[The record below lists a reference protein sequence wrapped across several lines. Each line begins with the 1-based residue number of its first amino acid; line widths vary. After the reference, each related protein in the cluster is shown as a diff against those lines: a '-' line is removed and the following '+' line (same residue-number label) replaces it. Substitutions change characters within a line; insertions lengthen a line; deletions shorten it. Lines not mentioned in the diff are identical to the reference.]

1 MTTTTF
7 KIGNTSNCNTC
18 PFHNTNYS
26 TILDN
31 IIASNIK
38 KTNPYLNGNY
48 EDKSDLISALLADAK
63 KNTTLSFFGTDLDKN
78 DEFLKA
84 ANFIANYGKKKTTT
98 LPFIIGKIYKLIDGT
113 PICFYDDEI
122 QIGSD
127 IYSYHNFSSIKF
139 LKALDTPKKNIII
152 NILSAGDKNIK
163 INII

>member
-7 KIGNTSNCNTC
+7 KIDNTSKNTC
-18 PFHNTNYS
+18 PFYSANYS

-48 EDKSDLISALLADAK
+48 EDKNDLISALLADAK
-63 KNTTLSFFGTDLDKN
+63 KNTTLSFFGTDLNKN
-78 DEFLKA
+78 NEFLKA
-84 ANFIANYGKKKTTT
+84 ANFIANYSKKKKTT
-98 LPFIIGKIYKLIDGT
+98 LPFIYGKIYKLIDGT

-122 QIGSD
+122 QIGYD
-127 IYSYHNFSSIKF
+127 LYSYADFDNIAF
-139 LKALDTPKKNIII
+139 LKKLDAPKKNIII
-152 NILSAGDKNIK
+152 NIFNAGEKNIK